1 MVFCGWQLMVSIPQS
16 HRFTRHLW
24 SLRHWPN
31 KNLPGVLYS
40 ARRFQILPESAPAK
54 KEGKVCCRDARDCKT
69 SFNPCL
75 LVMPWNLRYNL
86 YPTDKSRFC
95 LGVPEVRHDW
105 YPPDISPL
113 FWFQDHLAA
122 GTLTAWYPMVKQLT
136 GPRGR
141 TYGNWEL
148 QGTHGSLRQIHTH
161 TPTMYIY
168 IYICITMWCFGT
180 ILYNYVIQTI
190 MVHIYT
196 MWCFFFNT
204 RWATALA
211 PGNGQSFTVSYETP
225 WVGGRSPFRPP
236 FLLFNPL
243 YTLFWGSHAIA

>member
-54 KEGKVCCRDARDCKT
+54 KKGKVCCRDARDCKT

-196 MWCFFFNT
+196 MWCFFF
-204 RWATALA
+204 
-211 PGNGQSFTVSYETP
+211 
-225 WVGGRSPFRPP
+225 
-236 FLLFNPL
+236 
-243 YTLFWGSHAIA
+243 